1 MRIKAVGRKR
11 AQRGSGISM
20 LRARVVKM
28 RRIAENTFTWIHQA
42 GKVDWPGRS
51 VCRMKYQISAGPI
64 CSESARSA
72 PRKCTWIR
80 MDRERSRWGAVM
92 DAPGRCW
99 RSRNVSLAWPS
110 PLACSGG
117 RRLVRVFACIVT
129 YEPDVELLNANIA
142 AVLGQV
148 EGIVLVDN
156 ASSNLSS
163 FVQTIDP
170 RVHVLRQSQNQ
181 GLSRAMNA
189 AVRRART
196 DGADAVL
203 MLDQDS
209 VVSAGAVSSLSNA
222 LRADP
227 GLAIVAAHMVDRN
240 VEEVDESRTDGLEA
254 VNACITSG
262 SLVRL
267 SDWAAVGGWDENLF
281 IDYVDFDF
289 CLRLRMRGKGI
300 RIDHE
305 TKLDHAIGNAQR
317 VGRVVVWGHGAT
329 RLEHMAND
337 VVRYAKKH
345 RRSPAGLQVVPRGIA
360 RAVAGLCWKAAV
372 VLRYEQDKSA
382 KLRALVRGTA
392 RGFLG
397 GLNAT

>member
-1 MRIKAVGRKR
+1 
-11 AQRGSGISM
+11 
-20 LRARVVKM
+20 
-28 RRIAENTFTWIHQA
+28 
-42 GKVDWPGRS
+42 
-51 VCRMKYQISAGPI
+51 
-64 CSESARSA
+64 
-72 PRKCTWIR
+72 
-80 MDRERSRWGAVM
+80 
-92 DAPGRCW
+92 
-99 RSRNVSLAWPS
+99 
-110 PLACSGG
+110 
-117 RRLVRVFACIVT
+117 VRVFACIVT
-129 YEPDVELLNANIA
+129 YEPDIELLNANIA

-148 EGIVLVDN
+148 EGVVLVDN
-156 ASSNLSS
+156 ASRNLSS
-163 FVQTIDP
+163 FLQTLDP
-170 RVHVLRQSQNQ
+170 RVDVLRQSQNQ

-189 AVRRART
+189 AARRAQAE
-196 DGADAVL
+196 GADAVL

-209 VVSAGAVSSLSNA
+209 VVSAGAGASLSNA

-240 VEEVDESRTDGLEA
+240 VEGVGESPTDVLEA

-289 CLRLRMRGKGI
+289 CLRLRMRGRGI

-305 TKLDHAIGNAQR
+305 TKLDHAIGDAQR

-345 RRSPAGLQVVPRGIA
+345 RRSPAGLQVVPRGVA

-382 KLRALVRGTA
+382 KLRALAKGAIRGLSRRIDGELAQESGRYGTVA
-392 RGFLG
+392 
-397 GLNAT
+397 ADQ